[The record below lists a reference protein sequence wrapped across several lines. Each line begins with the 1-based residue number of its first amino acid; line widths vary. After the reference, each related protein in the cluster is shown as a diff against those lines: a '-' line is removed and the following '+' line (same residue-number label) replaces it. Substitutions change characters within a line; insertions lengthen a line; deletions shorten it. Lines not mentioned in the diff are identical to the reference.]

1 LVCYSREGGEVIMM
15 DLIQTLGS
23 GVLVGLVYALLGLCI
38 VIIYK
43 ASEAFNFAIGE
54 FLVIGSFLFYVLFFD
69 ENLPLD
75 KALPLGILIFLLL
88 SFILFFD
95 QNLRLLLAIF
105 FGLVA
110 GSIIF
115 YVLFFGLSLPSLIA
129 SPILRFLIALP
140 LGLVAA
146 GIVGAIVERLTI
158 KPLLGRSPISMTIV
172 SLGLAFLLRASV
184 QLIFGSHSYS
194 FFLDLPDITLEIR
207 DFLFLSDPIWA
218 GILSIATFGLIIVFL
233 FRTRWGLAIRA
244 TSEDQAKAMAFGI
257 NARFILLIIW
267 AMSSV
272 SIAVAGIMISNFGAL
287 SSLSGI
293 VGLRAIPVV
302 LIGGMDSIGGALIG
316 GIIVGMC
323 EALAGA
329 YIEPMGLIGFK
340 DVAPYILLLIV
351 LFIRPYG
358 LFGTVRIERV

>member
-1 LVCYSREGGEVIMM
+1 MM

-69 ENLPLD
+69 LNIP
-75 KALPLGILIFLLL
+75 F
-88 SFILFFD
+88 
-95 QNLRLLLAIF
+95 
-105 FGLVA
+105 V
-110 GSIIF
+110 
-115 YVLFFGLSLPSLIA
+115 
-129 SPILRFLIALP
+129 IALP
-140 LGLVAA
+140 LGLLAA
-146 GIVGAIVERLTI
+146 AIAGAIVERLTI

-172 SLGLAFLLRASV
+172 TLGLSFLLRASV
-184 QLIFGSHSYS
+184 QLVFGSHSYS
-194 FFLDLPDITLEIR
+194 FFLNLPDITLEIG
-207 DFLFLSDPIWA
+207 DLLYLSDPIWA
-218 GILSIATFGLIIVFL
+218 GILSLSTFGLLIIFL

-244 TSEDQAKAMAFGI
+244 TSENQAKAMAFGI

-267 AMSSV
+267 AMSAV
-272 SIAVAGIMISNFGAL
+272 CIAVAGIMISNFGAL

-302 LIGGMDSIGGALIG
+302 LIGGMDSIGGALVG
-316 GIIVGMC
+316 GIIVGVC

-340 DVAPYILLLIV
+340 DVAPYIMLLIV

>member
-1 LVCYSREGGEVIMM
+1 MI

-69 ENLPLD
+69 LNIP
-75 KALPLGILIFLLL
+75 
-88 SFILFFD
+88 
-95 QNLRLLLAIF
+95 
-105 FGLVA
+105 
-110 GSIIF
+110 
-115 YVLFFGLSLPSLIA
+115 
-129 SPILRFLIALP
+129 FLIALP
-140 LGLVAA
+140 LGLLAA
-146 GIVGAIVERLTI
+146 AIAGAIVERLTI

-172 SLGLAFLLRASV
+172 TLGLGFLLRASV
-184 QLIFGSHSYS
+184 QLVFGSHSYS
-194 FFLDLPDITLEIR
+194 FFLSLPDITLETG
-207 DFLFLSDPIWA
+207 DLLYLSDPIWA
-218 GILSIATFGLIIVFL
+218 GILSLSTFGLVIVFL

-244 TSEDQAKAMAFGI
+244 TSENQAKAMAFGI

-272 SIAVAGIMISNFGAL
+272 CIAVAGIMISNFGAL

-302 LIGGMDSIGGALIG
+302 LIGGMDSIGGALVG

-340 DVAPYILLLIV
+340 DVAPYIMLLIV